1 MVFDFIPNFVD
12 PIFNPLL
19 SLNPVLALLI
29 FSGILTSIIYF
40 INKIFV
46 NQKELKKMRQDITDV
61 REKLS
66 EAQKSGNKEEINKLL
81 NDMMKI
87 NNDYFKQT
95 FKTLIVSMI
104 VLVLLFPWA
113 NNAFG
118 EKTVV
123 THPFISFISLVPLL
137 NLIPNWLAWYILS
150 SITISWLLRKFI
162 GE

>member
-1 MVFDFIPNFVD
+1 MVLDIFSNLVD

-19 SLNPVLALLI
+19 NLNHVVALLI

-46 NQKELKKMRQDITDV
+46 NQKELKKMRQDITEV

-66 EAQKSGNKEEINKLL
+66 QAQKDGNKDEINKLL
-81 NDMMKI
+81 NDMMTI

-104 VLVLLFPWA
+104 VLLLLFPWA
-113 NNAFG
+113 NHTFG
-118 EKTVV
+118 DQTVI

-137 NLIPNWLAWYILS
+137 NLIPNWLVWYILS